1 MNIKMRNLP
10 RTSGKTT
17 TLRLLALEEMHKGVY
32 DRICIIGHSKNS
44 ENIFLKWL
52 MEVKC
57 QFNNIV
63 IGMHVLEDRTKY
75 MGKSKENHKTLVL
88 IDEPFIME
96 KSRQAQILMQ
106 LENLSIHTD
115 IDVVG
120 IGTLEKTEKHLQ
132 FKDYLD
138 N

>member
-10 RTSGKTT
+10 RLSGKTT
-17 TLRLLALEEMHKGVY
+17 TLRLLALEEMHKGDY

-44 ENIFLKWL
+44 EDIFLKWL
-52 MEVKC
+52 MELKC

-63 IGMHVLEDRTKY
+63 VGMYVLGDRTKY

-106 LENLSIHTD
+106 LENLSVYTD

-120 IGTLEKTEKHLQ
+120 LGTLPEVQKSLE
-132 FKDYLD
+132 FKDYLND
-138 N
+138 